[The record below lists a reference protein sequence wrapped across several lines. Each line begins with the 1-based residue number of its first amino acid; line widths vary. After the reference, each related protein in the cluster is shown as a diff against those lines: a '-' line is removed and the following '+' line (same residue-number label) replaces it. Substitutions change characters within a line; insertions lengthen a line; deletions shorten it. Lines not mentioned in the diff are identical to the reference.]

1 MRVQAKIQKWGNGLA
16 LRISGVMRKIPSF
29 QEDTEV
35 DVEVTEMGLSVTKT
49 QDIKQ
54 KLPFSEQQL
63 LRNMTP
69 ESAHADI
76 LAKPLSSEF
85 DK

>member
-1 MRVQAKIQKWGNGLA
+1 
-16 LRISGVMRKIPSF
+16 
-29 QEDTEV
+29 
-35 DVEVTEMGLSVTKT
+35 MGLSVTKT
-49 QDIKQ
+49 QNIKQ

>member
-1 MRVQAKIQKWGNGLA
+1 MKVQAKIQKWGNGLA
-16 LRISGVMRKIPSF
+16 LRVSGAMREVPNF

-35 DVEVTEMGLSVTKT
+35 EVEVTEMGFSVTRAKKIT
-49 QDIKQ
+49 P

-69 ESAHADI
+69 ESAHSEL
-76 LAKPLSSEF
+76 LAEPLSSEF